1 MTLSK
6 KILLVEDDEGLAEL
20 IPDTL
25 RDYFK
30 EQADLDQIFEVVSL
44 STAED
49 ALIWLKANPV
59 NLLLLDYSLSDMN
72 GAKFVERMIK
82 EFSPVP
88 PFIVTTGVG
97 DERLAVPMMKQGAR
111 DYLVKDAQFLTT
123 LPPVVMRVLR
133 ENDIQEKLHLAE
145 KDLKRNQRLLAEVQK
160 MAHIGGWEISHLDQS
175 VLWTE
180 EAKRLLN
187 INSGEDVS
195 SILSAC
201 KESFN
206 KVLTNCDATG
216 TIRHLHLKCD
226 VQYENSDTPVRSI
239 GTV

>member
-1 MTLSK
+1 
-6 KILLVEDDEGLAEL
+6 
-20 IPDTL
+20 
-25 RDYFK
+25 
-30 EQADLDQIFEVVSL
+30 
-44 STAED
+44 
-49 ALIWLKANPV
+49 
-59 NLLLLDYSLSDMN
+59 
-72 GAKFVERMIK
+72 
-82 EFSPVP
+82 
-88 PFIVTTGVG
+88 
-97 DERLAVPMMKQGAR
+97 MMKQGAR

-226 VQYENSDTPVRSI
+226 VQYEKSDTPVRSI
-239 GTV
+239 GTVQDITERVVLIS